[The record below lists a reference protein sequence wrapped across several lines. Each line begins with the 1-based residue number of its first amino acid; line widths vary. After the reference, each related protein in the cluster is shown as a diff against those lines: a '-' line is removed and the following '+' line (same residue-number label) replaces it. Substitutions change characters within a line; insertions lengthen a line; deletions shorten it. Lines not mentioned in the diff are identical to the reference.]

1 MNKLKTLRL
10 ASLSL
15 AVSMALALPAQT
27 LAQSSDVTISEIQ
40 IRGLNRVS
48 KGAVLLALP
57 VKEGDLLT
65 KENVA
70 LSMRQLYATGDFD
83 EVKLSRDGQKFIVT
97 VKEKPTIGNIE
108 FSGNTNIKEEDL
120 KKILDQ
126 QGVSAGDPLNPQKLN
141 QIEKSL
147 EDFYHSSGMY
157 QAKVKAV
164 ITNLPRNRAD
174 VKIEI
179 IEGKAAEIA
188 QINIVGNKSF
198 DEEVLLAHME
208 LRDDLPWW
216 NFLGSTRYNGQK
228 FRADLESLKSF
239 YMNRGY
245 VNFKVDSTSVE
256 VTPDKKSIYLTI
268 AITEG
273 DQYTIKGT
281 SLRGDTLK
289 YGAELKQAISL
300 EDGEIYNQRRI
311 TENEKILASVLGK
324 YGYANSEVRAFPTYD
339 DANKTVTINFNVIP
353 GKRIHVSQVFIDGN
367 DTTDDT
373 VIRRELR
380 QMDGSW
386 LSSEAIEIS
395 KARLNRTGYFETVDV
410 TTENAGATDDTVN
423 VRTKVKERPTGSIS
437 GGIGFGTDS
446 GLTIQAGISQ
456 NNLFGWGKRAN
467 ISSYEN
473 DYRKHMELGLT
484 DPYFTVDRVSLGGRI
499 YLDKY
504 DGDDDEDVVDYSND
518 SYGLSLSLGY
528 PMSEAWFVNYSVGY
542 EKNKIKNNGTRFEQ
556 ADYFFKMY
564 GDVNTRT
571 VNLTEYKV
579 GVDLSHN
586 TLDKGVFPTEG
597 SKQSFSISAT
607 TPNSDS
613 HYYKAIAETFHYFP
627 VDTYHEYVFAV
638 RGRVGYGDGYKKKNG
653 VDEVL
658 PFFDNFSLGGSEWL
672 RGFKRNSIGPRALY
686 RNDADTGYY
695 ESGNSVGGNAFWTAT
710 AEFIVPTPLL
720 PEAYKNSVRTAVFFD
735 AGALWDTNSD
745 KYSVDY
751 SSPSEYRTSVGVA
764 VTWMSPMGPI
774 SFNVAKAIKKY
785 DNDDTEQFNFNLGS
799 SF

>member
-268 AITEG
+268 AISEG
-273 DQYTIKGT
+273 EQYTIKGT

-386 LSSEAIEIS
+386 LSSEAIEVS

-410 TTENAGATDDTVN
+410 TTENAGSTDDTVN
-423 VRTKVKERPTGSIS
+423 VRTKVKERPTGSIT

-528 PMSEAWFVNYSVGY
+528 PLSESWFVSYSLGY
-542 EKNKIKNNGTRFEQ
+542 EKNKIKNNGTRFQQ
-556 ADYFFKMY
+556 ADYFFSMY

-597 SKQSFSISAT
+597 SKQNFGITAT
-607 TPNSDS
+607 TPNSDA

-627 VDTYHEYVFAV
+627 IDTYHEYVFAV
-638 RGRVGYGDGYKKKNG
+638 
-653 VDEVL
+653 
-658 PFFDNFSLGGSEWL
+658 
-672 RGFKRNSIGPRALY
+672 
-686 RNDADTGYY
+686 
-695 ESGNSVGGNAFWTAT
+695 
-710 AEFIVPTPLL
+710 
-720 PEAYKNSVRTAVFFD
+720 
-735 AGALWDTNSD
+735 
-745 KYSVDY
+745 
-751 SSPSEYRTSVGVA
+751 
-764 VTWMSPMGPI
+764 
-774 SFNVAKAIKKY
+774 
-785 DNDDTEQFNFNLGS
+785 
-799 SF
+799 

>member
-27 LAQSSDVTISEIQ
+27 FAQSSDVTISEIQ

-198 DEEVLLAHME
+198 DEDVLLAHME

-268 AITEG
+268 AISEG
-273 DQYTIKGT
+273 EQYTIKGT

-386 LSSEAIEIS
+386 LSSEAIEVS
-395 KARLNRTGYFETVDV
+395 KSRLNRTGYFETVDV
-410 TTENAGATDDTVN
+410 TTENAGSTDDTVN
-423 VRTKVKERPTGSIS
+423 VRTKVKERPTGSIT

-473 DYRKHMELGLT
+473 DYRKHMEIGLT

-528 PMSEAWFVNYSVGY
+528 PMSEAWFVSYSLGY
-542 EKNKIKNNGTRFEQ
+542 EKNKIKNNGTRFQQ
-556 ADYFFKMY
+556 ADYFFSMY
-564 GDVNTRT
+564 GDVDTRT

-579 GVDLSHN
+579 GVDLSRN

-597 SKQSFSISAT
+597 SKQNFAISAP
-607 TPNSDS
+607 TPNSDG
-613 HYYKAIAETFHYFP
+613 H
-627 VDTYHEYVFAV
+627 
-638 RGRVGYGDGYKKKNG
+638 
-653 VDEVL
+653 
-658 PFFDNFSLGGSEWL
+658 
-672 RGFKRNSIGPRALY
+672 
-686 RNDADTGYY
+686 
-695 ESGNSVGGNAFWTAT
+695 
-710 AEFIVPTPLL
+710 
-720 PEAYKNSVRTAVFFD
+720 
-735 AGALWDTNSD
+735 
-745 KYSVDY
+745 
-751 SSPSEYRTSVGVA
+751 
-764 VTWMSPMGPI
+764 
-774 SFNVAKAIKKY
+774 
-785 DNDDTEQFNFNLGS
+785 
-799 SF
+799 

>member
-27 LAQSSDVTISEIQ
+27 FAQSSDVTISEIQ

-83 EVKLSRDGQKFIVT
+83 EVKLSHDGQKFIVT

-108 FSGNTNIKEEDL
+108 FSGNTNIKEEDF

-268 AITEG
+268 AISEG
-273 DQYTIKGT
+273 EQYTIKGT

-324 YGYANSEVRAFPTYD
+324 YGYANSFCSC
-339 DANKTVTINFNVIP
+339 
-353 GKRIHVSQVFIDGN
+353 GK
-367 DTTDDT
+367 
-373 VIRRELR
+373 
-380 QMDGSW
+380 
-386 LSSEAIEIS
+386 
-395 KARLNRTGYFETVDV
+395 
-410 TTENAGATDDTVN
+410 
-423 VRTKVKERPTGSIS
+423 
-437 GGIGFGTDS
+437 
-446 GLTIQAGISQ
+446 
-456 NNLFGWGKRAN
+456 
-467 ISSYEN
+467 
-473 DYRKHMELGLT
+473 
-484 DPYFTVDRVSLGGRI
+484 
-499 YLDKY
+499 
-504 DGDDDEDVVDYSND
+504 
-518 SYGLSLSLGY
+518 
-528 PMSEAWFVNYSVGY
+528 
-542 EKNKIKNNGTRFEQ
+542 
-556 ADYFFKMY
+556 
-564 GDVNTRT
+564 
-571 VNLTEYKV
+571 
-579 GVDLSHN
+579 
-586 TLDKGVFPTEG
+586 
-597 SKQSFSISAT
+597 
-607 TPNSDS
+607 
-613 HYYKAIAETFHYFP
+613 
-627 VDTYHEYVFAV
+627 
-638 RGRVGYGDGYKKKNG
+638 
-653 VDEVL
+653 
-658 PFFDNFSLGGSEWL
+658 
-672 RGFKRNSIGPRALY
+672 
-686 RNDADTGYY
+686 
-695 ESGNSVGGNAFWTAT
+695 
-710 AEFIVPTPLL
+710 
-720 PEAYKNSVRTAVFFD
+720 
-735 AGALWDTNSD
+735 
-745 KYSVDY
+745 
-751 SSPSEYRTSVGVA
+751 
-764 VTWMSPMGPI
+764 
-774 SFNVAKAIKKY
+774 
-785 DNDDTEQFNFNLGS
+785 
-799 SF
+799 

>member
-1 MNKLKTLRL
+1 MNKLKTLRI

-15 AVSMALALPAQT
+15 AVSMALALPVQT

-198 DEEVLLAHME
+198 EEEVLLAHME

-216 NFLGSTRYNGQK
+216 NFLGSTRYSGQK

-339 DANKTVTINFNVIP
+339 DANKTVNINFNVIP

-597 SKQSFSISAT
+597 SKQNFGITAT
-607 TPNSDS
+607 TPNSDA
-613 HYYKAIAETFHYFP
+613 HYYKAIAETF
-627 VDTYHEYVFAV
+627 
-638 RGRVGYGDGYKKKNG
+638 
-653 VDEVL
+653 
-658 PFFDNFSLGGSEWL
+658 
-672 RGFKRNSIGPRALY
+672 
-686 RNDADTGYY
+686 
-695 ESGNSVGGNAFWTAT
+695 
-710 AEFIVPTPLL
+710 
-720 PEAYKNSVRTAVFFD
+720 
-735 AGALWDTNSD
+735 
-745 KYSVDY
+745 
-751 SSPSEYRTSVGVA
+751 
-764 VTWMSPMGPI
+764 
-774 SFNVAKAIKKY
+774 
-785 DNDDTEQFNFNLGS
+785 
-799 SF
+799 